1 MDEPQI
7 WVQRNWKEAELSA
20 LGFGRYETQ
29 REIRMA
35 RLVTERDEVDITK
48 EKLDVAAGYMLCYN
62 PGKEARPSLKD
73 YDHWPV
79 RFDLFH
85 KNYKPWPLDNWQPNP
100 AEKHLMENGCK
111 PFYKAA
117 PVWARRLKKSVSL
130 QSLESPK
137 PVEIPP
143 GRWLCVGLEG
153 EPYHMADAKFRTH
166 YIVPENNPLER
177 IYWSMMNILGKA
189 DS

>member
-7 WVQRNWKEAELSA
+7 WVQRSWKEAELSA

-62 PGKEARPSLKD
+62 PGKEARTTLKD

-85 KNYKPWPLDNWQPNP
+85 KNYKPWSLDNWQPNP
-100 AEKHLMENGCK
+100 AEKHLMESGCK

-117 PVWARRLKKSVSL
+117 PVWAKRLKKTVSL

-137 PVEIPP
+137 PVDIPP
-143 GRWLCVGLEG
+143 GRWLCIGLEG
-153 EPYHMADAKFRTH
+153 EPYHMANTKFRTH
-166 YIVPENNPLER
+166 YIVPGDNPLER
-177 IYWSMMNILGKA
+177 IYWSMMSILGR
-189 DS
+189 DES